1 METTT
6 LKMDIYSAKTE
17 ELDALLTNVHTK
29 TIKKQRGNIETT
41 YMLLIQELK
50 SDYDNTFFPMYQLG
64 TDIVNYDGKKLVV
77 AEVLR
82 NIQVAISFF
91 KNPPTILSINWDEL
105 PDLLTEEDMIQI
117 TGWSAATLATKRSRN
132 EIPYTDKP
140 IIAYPKDDL
149 KKYFEMHKHL
159 PMAMRTEE
167 FDTKAHSMVKK
178 K

>member
-6 LKMDIYSAKTE
+6 LKMDIYSARTE
-17 ELDALLTNVHTK
+17 ELYAQLTSFHAK
-29 TIKKQRGNIETT
+29 TNKKQHGNIETT

-50 SDYDNTFFPMYQLG
+50 SDYDHTFFPMYQLG
-64 TDIVNYDGKKLVV
+64 TDIVNYSGKNLVV

-91 KNPPTILSINWDEL
+91 KNPPTTLSICWDEL
-105 PDLLTEEDMIQI
+105 PDLLTEDELIQI

-149 KKYFEMHKHL
+149 RKYFEMHKHL

-167 FDTKAHSMVKK
+167 FDNKAHSMVKK

>member
-6 LKMDIYSAKTE
+6 LKMNIYSAKTE
-17 ELDALLTNVHTK
+17 ELDALLANFHSKTNKMQH
-29 TIKKQRGNIETT
+29 GNIGTT
-41 YMLLIQELK
+41 YMLLIQELQN
-50 SDYDNTFFPMYQLG
+50 DYNTIFYPMYQLG
-64 TDIVNYDGKKLVV
+64 TDIVNYNGETLMV

-91 KNPPTILSINWDEL
+91 KNPPTTLSICWDEL
-105 PDLLTEEDMIQI
+105 PDLLTEDELIQI
-117 TGWSAATLATKRSRN
+117 TGWSVATLATKRSRN

-140 IIAYPKDDL
+140 IIAYPKEDL
-149 KKYFEMHKHL
+149 KKYFELHKHL

-167 FDTKAHSMVKK
+167 FDNKAHSMVKK